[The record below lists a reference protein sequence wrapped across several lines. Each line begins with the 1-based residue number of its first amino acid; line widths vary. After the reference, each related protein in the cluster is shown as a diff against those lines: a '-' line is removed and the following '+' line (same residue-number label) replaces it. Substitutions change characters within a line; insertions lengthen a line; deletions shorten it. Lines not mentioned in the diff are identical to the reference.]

1 MSSESSS
8 STKLGSIFAEPLVA
22 CKTIIDH
29 HCRIRFAIHSGAATT
44 DLRYAKNA
52 VVQLLSMAQR
62 LERGRLYDISVAL
75 QCQNWNR
82 IIKSIRTEWNSKAC
96 DKKAVLEERYFL
108 QNHLLLFVESLW
120 YTSYEDTTWKRL
132 EQDIVKA
139 ILDVQVDEDVEDA
152 CE

>member
-44 DLRYAKNA
+44 DLRYARIA
-52 VVQLLSMAQR
+52 VVELLFIAQR
-62 LERGRLYDISVAL
+62 VERGGLYAISVAL
-75 QCQNWNR
+75 QNQNWNR
-82 IIKSIRTEWNSKAC
+82 MIKSIRAERNSKAC
-96 DKKAVLEERYFL
+96 DKKAVLEERCLL
-108 QNHLLLFVESLW
+108 QNHLLVFVESLR
-120 YTSYEDTTWKRL
+120 YASYEDTTWKRM
-132 EQDIVKA
+132 EQDTVKA
-139 ILDVQVDEDVEDA
+139 ILDVQIDEDVEGV